1 MTRLETAYAEY
12 GMDYSGSIERTAGDE
27 ELLMQLLD
35 MFAADGNYALL
46 TEAMDADKVTDAF
59 RAAHALKGSS
69 GMLGMTGLHAVMS
82 DMTERLRAGDISG
95 ARVFCDAAEREYK
108 AAMKMIDSL

>member
-1 MTRLETAYAEY
+1 MTKLKTAYAEY
-12 GMDYSGSIERTAGDE
+12 GMDYSGSMERTAGDE
-27 ELLMQLLD
+27 ELLRELSD

-46 TEAMDADKVTDAF
+46 TAAMDAVNVTDAF

-69 GMLGMTGLHAVMS
+69 GMLGMTGLHAVMR

-95 ARVFCDAAEREYK
+95 AREFRDAAEREYNT
-108 AAMKMIDSL
+108 AMRMIGSL